1 MATSPPLAVVL
12 SGTIQQ
18 YSTNPT
24 RYYDNINST
33 YNGFPYE
40 FSCILTISPLP
51 NVDQGVSGA
60 SQLDV
65 YLVKSGMWLMQASG
79 FSYLIVNITP
89 SSDGS
94 TIQVTLR
101 DVDMYN
107 ALSDQSQSGNNY
119 PVEESQFV
127 IVNISDDGIP
137 IVTYTSL
144 YIIVGNWAYELLG
157 RFAYR
162 NFIKNFYNFD
172 INNKTIDAYS
182 NYSVGQLVYIGLDSN
197 SGSNC
202 FLPIDPKNE
211 EHVDKVFGRV
221 SSVNQP
227 EMGNIYVQPF
237 GKVITSFPF
246 TLPGNPGDVLYYDG
260 SNSDGLSYTSPVKP
274 TDNPIPMY
282 IKITDTVASVLYGSV
297 CSANLST
304 GTGSGTGSGSGS
316 GYISGPYIIKLISL
330 DINTVSSNFGD
341 VDARDPD
348 GNSLMTNSNWS
359 IVCDGV
365 STVTVTFSNVLSNGQ
380 FTNFR
385 KMAVINS
392 NSPVTYVTGAISG
405 AGAFSANVRYIPSAS
420 KLIFGNITGA
430 QYGYTTSN
438 CAVYILF
445 DLNASPNFNLF

>member
-1 MATSPPLAVVL
+1 MATIPQISPVIRCYIQDFTTQVTRTYSNPGGFYDGGAYEFTVTLVVYPFTTFDQINFQFDARNISVGQWLLQSTGLAYLITNINEPTVDNVTISVTIRDVDL
-12 SGTIQQ
+12 YNLYSDYTAQGINFPGEGTI
-18 YSTNPT
+18 T
-24 RYYDNINST
+24 DNIIFSLSEEGTPIIT
-33 YNGFPYE
+33 YTTLQ
-40 FSCILTISPLP
+40 SI
-51 NVDQGVSGA
+51 A
-60 SQLDV
+60 
-65 YLVKSGMWLMQASG
+65 
-79 FSYLIVNITP
+79 
-89 SSDGS
+89 GS
-94 TIQVTLR
+94 TIWLN
-101 DVDMYN
+101 D
-107 ALSDQSQSGNNY
+107 A
-119 PVEESQFV
+119 
-127 IVNISDDGIP
+127 
-137 IVTYTSL
+137 
-144 YIIVGNWAYELLG
+144 LG

-202 FLPIDPKNE
+202 FLPIDPRNE

-246 TLPGNPGDVLYYDG
+246 DLPGNPGDVLYYDG
-260 SNSDGLSYTSPVKP
+260 SNSDGVSYTSTVKP
-274 TDNPIPMY
+274 ADHPIPMY
-282 IKITDTVASVLYGSV
+282 IKITDKVASVLYGSV
-297 CSANLST
+297 CSANNST
-304 GTGSGTGSGSGS
+304 GSGSGSGS

-330 DINTVSSNFGD
+330 DINRVSD
-341 VDARDPD
+341 VIEDARDPD

-359 IVCDGV
+359 IVCDGA

-392 NSPVTYVTGAISG
+392 NIPVTYVTGAISG
-405 AGAFSANVRYIPSAS
+405 AGSFAANVRYIPSDS